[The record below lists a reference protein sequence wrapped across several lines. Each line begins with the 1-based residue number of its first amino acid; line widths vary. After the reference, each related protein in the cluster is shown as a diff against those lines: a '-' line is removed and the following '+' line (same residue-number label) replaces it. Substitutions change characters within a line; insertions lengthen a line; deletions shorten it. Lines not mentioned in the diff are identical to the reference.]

1 MKKKFYITTPIY
13 YVNDAPHIGHA
24 YTTVVADVLAR
35 YHRAQGDD
43 VFFLTGVDE
52 YGQKVA
58 EAAAKKGVG
67 PQEHVDSEVI
77 AFLNLC
83 KTLNISHDHFVRT
96 TDSRHQEGVKKAL
109 MVLKEKGEIYEGA
122 HEGWYC
128 IPDERFWTEK
138 DVIDGKCPDCKRPV
152 TPLSEKNYFFK
163 MGQYQDRLRNFIL
176 DTPDFIEPVSRRNEI
191 VGFLEK
197 PLGDLCIS
205 RPTSRLSWGIPI
217 PFDSDYVTY
226 VWFDA
231 LVNYIS
237 MRGYGSDAFLGWP
250 ADIHLVGK
258 DILTT
263 HAVYWSTMLM
273 ALGLDLP
280 KKIFAHGWWTV
291 DGEKMSKSRG
301 NVVDPATVIA
311 TVGVDAFRYFL
322 LREVPFGDDG
332 NFSHDALLLRYNS
345 DLAND
350 LGNLVSRLIHLITQ
364 QSNGIILS
372 PAVSGSH
379 LEAESVKAIAF
390 CMIAS
395 METDLKGLAFHLAL
409 SEIWKLIDRVN
420 RYVEEMAP
428 WNMAKD
434 PSKKDQLNTFLYTS
448 AEAIRIIGASL
459 SPFMPQTSE
468 KIARQLG
475 LSEIGS
481 CEWGM
486 SLIGKTVQKG
496 DALFPRIDRKTK
508 TSVMTPAEPAPTMGV
523 RSALP
528 PLGLEDFGKVDL
540 RVGVIKEAERIP
552 KSTKLL
558 KLQVDTGKE
567 VRQVVAGIAEKYAPE
582 ALIGKKI
589 IVVCN
594 LVPMKLKG
602 VLSEG
607 MLLAA
612 GSEEVFGLATFLEDV
627 PAGTK
632 IK

>member
-1 MKKKFYITTPIY
+1 MNKKSFYITTPIY
-13 YVNDAPHIGHA
+13 YVNDTPHIGHA
-24 YTTVVADVLAR
+24 YTTVAADVLAR
-35 YHRAQGDD
+35 YHKALGED

-58 EAAAKKGVG
+58 EAAAKRNVT
-67 PQEHVDSEVI
+67 PQAHVDNMVG

-83 KTLNISHDHFVRT
+83 KSMNICNDDFVRT
-96 TDSRHQEGVKKAL
+96 TDPRHHEGVKKAL
-109 MVLKEKGEIYEGA
+109 TLLKEKGEIYEGTYD
-122 HEGWYC
+122 GWYC
-128 IPDERFWTEK
+128 IPDERFFTEK
-138 DVIDGKCPDCKRPV
+138 DVIDGKCPDCHREV
-152 TPLSEKNYFFK
+152 APLSEKNYFFK
-163 MGQYQDRLRNFIL
+163 MGQYQDSLKQFIL
-176 DTPDFIEPVSRRNEI
+176 DTQDFIEPPSRRNEI
-191 VGFLEK
+191 LGFLDK

-205 RPTSRLSWGIPI
+205 RPKSRLAWGIPL
-217 PFDSDYVTY
+217 PFDADYVTY

-231 LVNYIS
+231 LINYIS
-237 MRGYGSDAFLGWP
+237 MRGYGTEHFSGWP
-250 ADIHLVGK
+250 ADMHLVGK

-273 ALGLDLP
+273 ALDMPLP

-301 NVVDPATVIA
+301 NVVDPSAVIE

-322 LREVPFGDDG
+322 LREVPFGNDG
-332 NFSHDALLLRYNS
+332 NFSQDALLQRYNS

-350 LGNLVSRLIHLITQ
+350 LGNLVSRVVHLIVQ
-364 QSNGIILS
+364 KSDGIIPKPTSLGRHPEES
-372 PAVSGSH
+372 DL
-379 LEAESVKAIAF
+379 LETIRSVHDPIKVA
-390 CMIAS
+390 
-395 METDLKGLAFHLAL
+395 LNGLEFHLAL
-409 SEIWKLIDRVN
+409 AEIWKLIDRVN

-434 PSKKDQLNTFLYTS
+434 PSKKEKLDTFLFTA
-448 AEAIRIIGASL
+448 AEAIRIIGVYI
-459 SPFMPQTSE
+459 SPFMPQTAE
-468 KIARQLG
+468 KIGWQLG
-475 LSEIGS
+475 LEEIGS
-481 CEWGM
+481 HKWGD

-496 DALFPRIDRKTK
+496 DALFPRIDRKVV
-508 TSVMTPAEPAPTMGV
+508 SMPLPRPTEAV
-523 RSALP
+523 ITAP
-528 PLGLEDFGKVDL
+528 PLGLTIEDFGKVDL
-540 RVGVIKEAERIP
+540 RVGIIKEAERIP

-558 KLQVDTGKE
+558 KLQVDTGE
-567 VRQVVAGIAEKYAPE
+567 RVRQVVAGIAEKYAPE

-594 LVPMKLKG
+594 LVPVKLRG

-612 GSEEVFGLATFLEDV
+612 GAEQAFGLATFLEEI

>member
-35 YHRAQGDD
+35 YHRAKGDD

-83 KTLNISHDHFVRT
+83 KTLNISNDHFVRT

-163 MGQYQDRLRNFIL
+163 MGKYQEWLRSAIL
-176 DTPDFIEPVSRRNEI
+176 ETPDFIEPLSRRNEI
-191 VGFLEK
+191 LGFLEK

-205 RPTSRLSWGIPI
+205 RPKSRLSWGIPI
-217 PFDSDYVTY
+217 PFAPDYVTY

-237 MRGYGSDAFLGWP
+237 INPSVWP

-263 HAVYWSTMLM
+263 HAVYWSTMLK
-273 ALGLDLP
+273 ALDLDLP

-301 NVVDPATVIA
+301 NVIDPNAVIE

-322 LREVPFGDDG
+322 LREVPFGNDG
-332 NFSHDALLLRYNS
+332 NFSHDALLQRYNS

-350 LGNLVSRLIHLITQ
+350 LGNLVSRIVHLITQ
-364 QSNGIILS
+364 KSNGSI
-372 PAVSGSH
+372 PEPTGPGSH
-379 LEAESVKAIAF
+379 PEEASVNAMALNLFDSDALNCLEFNRA
-390 CMIAS
+390 
-395 METDLKGLAFHLAL
+395 LA
-409 SEIWKLIDRVN
+409 EIWGLVDRTN
-420 RYVEEMAP
+420 CYVEEMAP
-428 WNMAKD
+428 WKLKK
-434 PSKKDQLNTFLYTS
+434 PSEKERLDTFLYTS
-448 AEAIRIIGASL
+448 AEAIRIIGVL
-459 SPFMPQTSE
+459 ISPFMPQTSE
-468 KIARQLG
+468 KIAWQLG
-475 LSEIGS
+475 LEKIGLPS
-481 CEWGM
+481 WGSS
-486 SLIGKTVQKG
+486 SLAGKIVQKG
-496 DALFPRIDRKTK
+496 DLLFPRIDRKVV
-508 TSVMTPAEPAPTMGV
+508 SSPRPTEAV
-523 RSALP
+523 IPPP
-528 PLGLEDFGKVDL
+528 PLGLTIEDFGKVDL
-540 RVGVIKEAERIP
+540 RVGIIKSAEAIP

-558 KLQVDTGKE
+558 KLQVDTGE
-567 VRQVVAGIAEKYAPE
+567 RVRQVVAGIAEKYEPS

-594 LVPMKLKG
+594 LVPVKLRG

-612 GSEEVFGLATFLEDV
+612 GSESVFDLATFLEEV